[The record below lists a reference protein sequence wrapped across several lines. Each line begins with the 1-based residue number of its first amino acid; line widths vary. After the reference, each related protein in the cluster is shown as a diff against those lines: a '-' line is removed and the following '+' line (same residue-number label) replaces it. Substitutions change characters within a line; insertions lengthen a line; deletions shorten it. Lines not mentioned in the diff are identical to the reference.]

1 MKARTAVHLYLGV
14 EQLGYLGHLRG
25 LRHGEPAKSLN
36 AVVKGLPNP
45 SPSFTT
51 TRVSEISNH
60 DGAICTMGIGCTTGG
75 DRGLL
80 DFLSV
85 TVGLQGEAN
94 VVWADAV
101 NQNFNGGTSSPLIAF
116 NRQVAGPSLY
126 ANVGQVSGAS
136 PASGSGAGSPD
147 AFYSANGAMI
157 AASQNLTLRSASVS
171 MPDPQHY
178 RFQISVGSLSTLLVS
193 PTLGGTDT
201 VWLVRWEVP
210 DANGAGHTY
219 FAGMESDAGQAPSFF
234 DGETSTINTN
244 HGKFMTYPPAHTIAG
259 SFTPLGVITLDVPV
273 ADVGGNSKAALISIT
288 GLTVTQAT
296 PSSTGDTI
304 FNQIDATRPFDLK
317 PLGD

>member
-14 EQLGYLGHLRG
+14 EQPGYLGHLSCLGREPRLSTARGTLGHLRG

-51 TRVSEISNH
+51 TQVSEISNH

-101 NQNFNGGTSSPLIAF
+101 NQNAVDGTSSALIAF

-147 AFYSANGAMI
+147 AFYSANGTMI

-210 DANGAGHTY
+210 D
-219 FAGMESDAGQAPSFF
+219 
-234 DGETSTINTN
+234 
-244 HGKFMTYPPAHTIAG
+244 
-259 SFTPLGVITLDVPV
+259 
-273 ADVGGNSKAALISIT
+273 
-288 GLTVTQAT
+288 
-296 PSSTGDTI
+296 
-304 FNQIDATRPFDLK
+304 
-317 PLGD
+317 